1 MARREAEPDRDREEE
16 ELSGEPRRYASNTL
30 ALLAARGNPHHVTGL
45 GDLARP
51 GLRVALPNP
60 ETESIGRPA
69 LRVLAAAGTATPGT
83 VLPPAPLTSRPPPA
97 GILLDQFRRRIRT
110 GSGWSTGRRQGLTA
124 R

>member
-60 ETESIGRPA
+60 ETESIGSPPCGYSPRPGQ
-69 LRVLAAAGTATPGT
+69 LH
-83 VLPPAPLTSRPPPA
+83 PARFYHQHP
-97 GILLDQFRRRIRT
+97 
-110 GSGWSTGRRQGLTA
+110 
-124 R
+124 